1 MIRPSVL
8 RPGDTVALVSPAK
21 AIEPELIQAAARF
34 FEEKG
39 FRVLIGAHAAG
50 SHNYF
55 SGTDAERIA
64 NLQWAIDHPDVKAII
79 CNRGG
84 YGALRVLQQVQW
96 ANFLREPRWLAGF
109 SDITNFHLQ
118 GLKLGVETIHST
130 MPLNFAENTP
140 QSLSSLLSILEHG
153 HSEIHWQSQT
163 TGISGSATGRVI
175 GGNLSIIYSLLGTPL
190 CPSFQDA
197 ILFIEDVGEQMY
209 HLDRMFQAMKLAGV
223 FDEIAGLVIGG
234 MTDMKDTA
242 TPTNFTVEGLVREM
256 LQFRSIPVAFEAP
269 IGHQN
274 DNQAVIVGR
283 IGHLTVADKQGT
295 LVQSN

>member
-1 MIRPSVL
+1 MIRPPVL
-8 RPGDTVALVSPAK
+8 RPGDTIALVSPAK
-21 AIEPELIQAAARF
+21 AIEPELIQTAASF
-34 FEEKG
+34 FEDKG

-50 SHNYF
+50 SWNYF
-55 SGTDAERIA
+55 SGTDEARTQD
-64 NLQWAIDHPDVKAII
+64 LQWAIDHPEVKAII

-109 SDITNFHLQ
+109 SDITNFHAQ

-140 QSLSSLLSILEHG
+140 RSLESLLDVLQHG
-153 HSEIHWQSQT
+153 HTHLEWKT
-163 TGISGSATGRVI
+163 THSGKNGSATGRVI
-175 GGNLSIIYSLLGTPL
+175 GGNLSILYSLLGTPL

-197 ILFIEDVGEQMY
+197 ILFIEDVGEQWY
-209 HLDRMFQAMKLAGV
+209 HVDRMFQSMKLAGV
-223 FDEIAGLVIGG
+223 FNEIAGLVVGG

-242 TPTNFTVEGLVREM
+242 VPTGYSLEGLVHEM
-256 LQFRSIPVAFEAP
+256 VQFRQIPVAFDAP

-283 IGHLTVADKQGT
+283 IGHLIVSDQQST
-295 LVQSN
+295 LIQSN